1 MHVRFSEEMYF
12 RENQSIF
19 PCKYKKCQGYDRLCD
34 YGCDSSTHDPH
45 SRKWSE
51 TENKNRIQNDIDD
64 QTGCGSEKSSLAV
77 SKCRKD
83 SGKALIH
90 KGKYNQTTS
99 DLEIDFRIG
108 DNLWTVQIE
117 KTD

>member
-1 MHVRFSEEMYF
+1 MILTIRPDVVARKAALL
-12 RENQSIF
+12 F
-19 PCKYKKCQGYDRLCD
+19 P
-34 YGCDSSTHDPH
+34 S
-45 SRKWSE
+45 
-51 TENKNRIQNDIDD
+51 
-64 QTGCGSEKSSLAV
+64 AV
-77 SKCRKD
+77 KIP
-83 SGKALIH
+83 GKALIH